1 MLKSLACLNIPAVNM
16 TIYFPIIVSYVSER
30 MMLNI
35 LVYDKIYWLYITESI
50 PVVLSKKLRHHIQL

>member
-16 TIYFPIIVSYVSER
+16 TIYMYFPIIVSYVSER

-35 LVYDKIYWLYITESI
+35 LVYDKIYWLYI
-50 PVVLSKKLRHHIQL
+50 LNQYQ

>member
-35 LVYDKIYWLYITESI
+35 LVYDKIYWLYI
-50 PVVLSKKLRHHIQL
+50 LNQYR

>member
-16 TIYFPIIVSYVSER
+16 VIYFPIIVSYVSER

-35 LVYDKIYWLYITESI
+35 LVYDKIYWLYI
-50 PVVLSKKLRHHIQL
+50 LNQYR